1 MSTPVVKPQVLFV
14 DDNEIMREVWPL
26 LLVPLGFEV
35 VTAHCGLRALDL
47 ARLRQPD
54 VIVTDMMMPEMTGI
68 DLFNIL
74 HADSVL
80 RVVPVVFMTSGMFP
94 DDRPCRNQWLNKN
107 ADPGQVAE
115 KIRTLLT

>member
-1 MSTPVVKPQVLFV
+1 MSMPVVIPQVLLV

-26 LLVPLGFEV
+26 LLVPLGLNV
-35 VTAHCGLRALDL
+35 ITAHCGLRALDL

-80 RVVPVVFMTSGMFP
+80 RVVPIIFMTSGTFP
-94 DDRPCRNQWLNKN
+94 DDRPCRNHWLNKD
-107 ADPGQVAE
+107 ADPEQVAE
-115 KIRTLLT
+115 KIRSLLT